1 MPLLASVYGNF
12 HPAVLAYLNSRH
24 FNLGV
29 TEMRPLPVCPV
40 TTGLL
45 VALHYTGP
53 GKTDLVDIV
62 IKMDNYNWVT
72 IPDSASETE

>member
-12 HPAVLAYLNSRH
+12 HPAVLAYLHSRH

-45 VALHYTGP
+45 VALHYTGH

-62 IKMDNYNWVT
+62 IKMDNY
-72 IPDSASETE
+72 D